1 MTELTNRACIICR
14 KDKLVSDFNSEHI
27 ILDTIGGDLEIE
39 TVCNICNTSLS
50 KNFNNPFLSDTR
62 IGICRKIFTLN
73 RSSSNRSI
81 KNPLTRAKVEGE
93 EGENFYVQFENG
105 LPKVIR
111 KPETKIT
118 RDETGYRVTIHGNP
132 DVLQKRKTEILKEY
146 GCSESQIQN
155 FSEEINNI
163 TKEVVSSPEN

>member
-1 MTELTNRACIICR
+1 VIWKLRLFATFAIHHLAKISTTHSYQTPELESAV
-14 KDKLVSDFNSEHI
+14 KFS
-27 ILDTIGGDLEIE
+27 
-39 TVCNICNTSLS
+39 
-50 KNFNNPFLSDTR
+50 
-62 IGICRKIFTLN
+62 TLN

-132 DVLQKRKTEILKEY
+132 DVLQKRKTEILKNTAV
-146 GCSESQIQN
+146 QN
-155 FSEEINNI
+155 LKFKIFQ
-163 TKEVVSSPEN
+163 KK